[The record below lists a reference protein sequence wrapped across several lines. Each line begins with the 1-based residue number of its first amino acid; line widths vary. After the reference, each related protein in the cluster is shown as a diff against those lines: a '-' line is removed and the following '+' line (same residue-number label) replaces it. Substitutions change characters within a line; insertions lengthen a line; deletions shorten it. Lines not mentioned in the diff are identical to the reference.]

1 MSTSRSTDRSIDS
14 GPLLGANRSMASSHH
29 ITPLLAVVRRIV
41 PRAAQRG
48 VVWLPIAVAIGAA
61 VPVPVRKLLRALA
74 GPAAGQRE
82 LFG

>member
-1 MSTSRSTDRSIDS
+1 
-14 GPLLGANRSMASSHH
+14 
-29 ITPLLAVVRRIV
+29 V
-41 PRAAQRG
+41 PRAAQPG
-48 VVWLPIAVAIGAA
+48 VVWLPIAEAIGAA